1 MKKYILLIF
10 IFIILSIFI
19 KVPKYNEL
27 NNIKIIDKVYVY
39 CDSYK
44 LREILLDR
52 DDLIFEYKYY
62 KVKKIDRDKYY
73 INKSKIIDNC
83 K

>member
-44 LREILLDR
+44 LREILLDK
-52 DDLIFEYKYY
+52 DDLTFEYKYY
-62 KVKKIDRDKYY
+62 KVKKINKNKYY
-73 INKSKIIDNC
+73 ISKAKMVYIC